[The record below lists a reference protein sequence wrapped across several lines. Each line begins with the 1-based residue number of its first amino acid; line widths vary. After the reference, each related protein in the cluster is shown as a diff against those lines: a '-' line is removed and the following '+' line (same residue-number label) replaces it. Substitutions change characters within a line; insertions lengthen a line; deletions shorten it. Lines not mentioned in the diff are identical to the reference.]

1 MRTLLKNIQTIHRSV
16 VGLNERNLNLIYPN
30 NRKKDYALADNKL
43 LTKQV
48 LEEHNLACPKTLA
61 VINNISALN
70 SAWQAIQHYPKMVIK
85 PAKGSGGKGI
95 LVLKQVNQQ
104 WYKGTEKINAADIC
118 YHIANILMGIYSF
131 GDSDV
136 ALVEEYVE
144 AHPFFAAFTASGVPD
159 IRIILLKGNPLM
171 AMLRLPTEQSGGK
184 ANLHQGGLG
193 IGIDMFNGKLTYVF
207 NGKKYLTHHPDNGRQ
222 ITGKTVPDWPALV
235 HRATAIATHFPLQYL
250 GVDLVIDKNKGPLC
264 MEVNVRPGL
273 AIQLANKQGIKPLLN
288 KTKSEYDE
296 PEAI

>member
-1 MRTLLKNIQTIHRSV
+1 MRSLFKKIYTIHRSV

-48 LEEHNLACPKTLA
+48 LKEHNLACPKTLA
-61 VINNISALN
+61 VISDIGSLD
-70 SAWQAIQHYPKMVIK
+70 SAWQGIQCYPKMVIK

-95 LVLKQVNQQ
+95 LVLKQVNNQ
-104 WYKGTEKINAADIC
+104 WYKGAEKIDPADIC

-144 AHPFFAAFTASGVPD
+144 AHPFFAAFTESGVPD
-159 IRIILLKGNPLM
+159 IRIILLKGHPLM
-171 AMLRLPTEQSGGK
+171 AMLRLPTERSGGK

-193 IGIDMFNGKLTYVF
+193 IGIEMATGKLTHVF
-207 NGKKYLTHHPDNGRQ
+207 NGKKYLTHHPDNGRV
-222 ITGKTVPDWPALV
+222 ITGKTVPDWTALV
-235 HRATAIATHFPLQYL
+235 SRATAIAAHFPLQYL
-250 GVDLVIDKNKGPLC
+250 GVDLVIDRNKGPLC

-273 AIQLANKQGIKPLLN
+273 AIQLANKQGFKPLLKQLN
-288 KTKSEYDE
+288 C
-296 PEAI
+296 